1 VASLYQ
7 ALVRNWRL
15 KLSALF
21 LSVFL
26 WALVQTE
33 PADQEAVRVP
43 IAAVGSTDTTIVFRR
58 EWVQLGQRAGLIVE
72 SFSPASV
79 QLSFE
84 PAQTR
89 FLPLAARTVGEVPA
103 NLALASRIEVSP
115 PLVRVRGPE
124 SRLEGLD
131 SLPLVAFNLAAVS
144 RSGAFAV
151 AVDTA
156 GLMGASVVPP
166 FATVGIR
173 VEDMVQRVLDRP
185 FATVGIRVED
195 MVQRVLDSV
204 VVQAIPSPGEAEVV
218 TEPAAV
224 QIRLRGPR
232 THVTSLD
239 PSGLRAWV
247 PPEALQGMVAG
258 EERVLP
264 VRIEGVPEFVTA
276 EPSVER
282 VRVRR
287 ATDLPGFDDREVD
300 PARPAPEVANRAP
313 AVGAR

>member
-1 VASLYQ
+1 MASLYQ